1 MRFFKTSKTK
11 ITYLLSKTG
20 NSSLRREDD
29 YNKKARFHAIMFLP
43 TELSLNVFIPL
54 ESWVHT
60 QTIYALMSRNEY
72 ISVENVHFLPIDH
85 IYLTKH

>member
-1 MRFFKTSKTK
+1 
-11 ITYLLSKTG
+11 
-20 NSSLRREDD
+20 
-29 YNKKARFHAIMFLP
+29 MFLP
-43 TELSLNVFIPL
+43 TELSLNVFVPL

-85 IYLTKH
+85 IYLTKHWGVYSIFYPQNAASIPGYFKNLGFFI